1 VSLADGGGDEQKLD
15 RLTMLADPRQSRLF
29 LINIGRIASG
39 GGTSTCDARR
49 RNGLAL
55 LPAAFECLGVRIFA
69 LGDFEPNSVPSDLA
83 RVTAVMTG
91 NPFSLWRSES
101 IAASHAEANVGVVF
115 LGGAWLDE
123 DILILA
129 LQALQLGYD
138 VRVLADISLARY
150 EADRRLVLD
159 RLAVHGALVTTVR
172 QALLEWATQADDPSV
187 QTKILQHLS

>member
-1 VSLADGGGDEQKLD
+1 
-15 RLTMLADPRQSRLF
+15 MLADPRHSRLF

-39 GGTSTCDARR
+39 GGTPACDSRR
-49 RNGLAL
+49 RNDLAL
-55 LPAAFECLGVRIFA
+55 LPAAFESLGVQISA
-69 LGDFEPNSVPSDLA
+69 LGDFDPGSVPSDLA

-91 NPFSLWRSES
+91 DTFSLWRSEP
-101 IAASHAEANVGVVF
+101 IAASLAEANVGAVF

-159 RLAVHGALVTTVR
+159 RLAAHGALVTTVR
-172 QALLEWATQADDPSV
+172 QALLEWATQADDPPV
-187 QTKILQHLS
+187 QSRILQRLSQ